1 MPKSSPS
8 WAPYEPHPGRD
19 QGEIGDGGRKEQLP
33 QRLGPSD
40 RVRLADA
47 QVHQSGD
54 AMFGDLT
61 KAPIRREG
69 RAVLKGASLLEE
81 RLLGMK
87 TNATSLAGFGADA
100 LRAQGAGVAQRGVE
114 AKSLH

>member
-1 MPKSSPS
+1 
-8 WAPYEPHPGRD
+8 
-19 QGEIGDGGRKEQLP
+19 
-33 QRLGPSD
+33 
-40 RVRLADA
+40 
-47 QVHQSGD
+47 
-54 AMFGDLT
+54 MFGDLT

-114 AKSLH
+114 AKSLHDLAIAAPIGDTLEHRQCRAGVARRTGARFGDRIDGKIFFGERRRVGSA